1 MQQHWLVK
9 ICGWTCPPSFN
20 LLAAGITFWLAEAGS
35 VFTCASKPECLM
47 SHYWR
52 HAQDCQVSNGNRVR
66 WSCCQVSLE
75 RLRNEI
81 TRLTAVK
88 AFASIAQS
96 PLSLD
101 LSPVLEPLLAELTSF
116 LRKANRVLR
125 QASLLALEVTSFH
138 STGCLLCHL
147 SCFW

>member
-1 MQQHWLVK
+1 M
-9 ICGWTCPPSFN
+9 SDES
-20 LLAAGITFWLAEAGS
+20 LLAPHPRLSGVKWKSEL
-35 VFTCASKPECLM
+35 
-47 SHYWR
+47 Y
-52 HAQDCQVSNGNRVR
+52 
-66 WSCCQVSLE
+66 WSCCQVLLE

-101 LSPVLEPLLAELTSF
+101 LSPVLEPLLAELTGF

-125 QASLLALEVTSFH
+125 QASLSALEVPSLH
-138 STGCLLCHL
+138 STGCLLAISL
-147 SCFW
+147 VSGDMLGA

>member
-1 MQQHWLVK
+1 MTHADPLWYWL
-9 ICGWTCPPSFN
+9 
-20 LLAAGITFWLAEAGS
+20 
-35 VFTCASKPECLM
+35 
-47 SHYWR
+47 
-52 HAQDCQVSNGNRVR
+52 QVL
-66 WSCCQVSLE
+66 LE

-101 LSPVLEPLLAELTSF
+101 LSPVLEPLLAELTGF

-125 QASLLALEVTSFH
+125 QAALSAIEVTPQHAPVAYTLYQVVDSHFFH
-138 STGCLLCHL
+138 NSSSSNSSGSGSSSVFRLRLARRE
-147 SCFW
+147 SA

>member
-1 MQQHWLVK
+1 ML
-9 ICGWTCPPSFN
+9 
-20 LLAAGITFWLAEAGS
+20 
-35 VFTCASKPECLM
+35 
-47 SHYWR
+47 
-52 HAQDCQVSNGNRVR
+52 
-66 WSCCQVSLE
+66 LE

-101 LSPVLEPLLAELTSF
+101 LSPVLQPLLAELTGF

-125 QASLLALEVTSFH
+125 QASLSALEVCASN
-138 STGCLLCHL
+138 SISCLFASPLVL
-147 SCFW
+147 GA

>member
-1 MQQHWLVK
+1 
-9 ICGWTCPPSFN
+9 
-20 LLAAGITFWLAEAGS
+20 
-35 VFTCASKPECLM
+35 M

-66 WSCCQVSLE
+66 WSCCQVLLE

-96 PLSLD
+96 PRSLN

>member
-1 MQQHWLVK
+1 MLWLHLGVGGTGFCHAC
-9 ICGWTCPPSFN
+9 IATRLV
-20 LLAAGITFWLAEAGS
+20 LLTVYGFE
-35 VFTCASKPECLM
+35 K
-47 SHYWR
+47 
-52 HAQDCQVSNGNRVR
+52 QVL
-66 WSCCQVSLE
+66 LE

-101 LSPVLEPLLAELTSF
+101 LSPVMEPLLAELTGF

-125 QASLLALEVTSFH
+125 QAALSAIEVT
-138 STGCLLCHL
+138 TACRA
-147 SCFW
+147 

>member
-1 MQQHWLVK
+1 MT
-9 ICGWTCPPSFN
+9 I
-20 LLAAGITFWLAEAGS
+20 LLLLQ
-35 VFTCASKPECLM
+35 VFVVTL
-47 SHYWR
+47 R
-52 HAQDCQVSNGNRVR
+52 HQVL
-66 WSCCQVSLE
+66 LE

-101 LSPVLEPLLAELTSF
+101 LSPVLEPLLAELTSY

-125 QASLLALEVTSFH
+125 QASLSAIEVHPAFH
-138 STGCLLCHL
+138 LLDFNADLTGL
-147 SCFW
+147 S

>member
-1 MQQHWLVK
+1 VL
-9 ICGWTCPPSFN
+9 
-20 LLAAGITFWLAEAGS
+20 
-35 VFTCASKPECLM
+35 
-47 SHYWR
+47 
-52 HAQDCQVSNGNRVR
+52 
-66 WSCCQVSLE
+66 LE

-101 LSPVLEPLLAELTSF
+101 LSPVLEPLLAELTGF

-125 QASLLALEVTSFH
+125 RASLSALEVPSLH
-138 STGCLLCHL
+138 STGCLLAISL
-147 SCFW
+147 VSGDMLGA

>member
-1 MQQHWLVK
+1 MCCH
-9 ICGWTCPPSFN
+9 
-20 LLAAGITFWLAEAGS
+20 
-35 VFTCASKPECLM
+35 
-47 SHYWR
+47 
-52 HAQDCQVSNGNRVR
+52 QVL
-66 WSCCQVSLE
+66 LE

-101 LSPVLEPLLAELTSF
+101 LSPVLPPLMAELTGF

-125 QASLLALEVTSFH
+125 QASLSAIEVSQLPPELDSIARAH
-138 STGCLLCHL
+138 GASSYSELV
-147 SCFW
+147 

>member
-1 MQQHWLVK
+1 MQVL
-9 ICGWTCPPSFN
+9 
-20 LLAAGITFWLAEAGS
+20 
-35 VFTCASKPECLM
+35 
-47 SHYWR
+47 
-52 HAQDCQVSNGNRVR
+52 
-66 WSCCQVSLE
+66 LE

-101 LSPVLEPLLAELTSF
+101 LSPVLEPLLAELTGF

-125 QASLLALEVTSFH
+125 QAALSAIEVTPKLTSLASVCPQVVDSHF
-138 STGCLLCHL
+138 STATHQL
-147 SCFW
+147 

>member
-1 MQQHWLVK
+1 ML
-9 ICGWTCPPSFN
+9 
-20 LLAAGITFWLAEAGS
+20 
-35 VFTCASKPECLM
+35 
-47 SHYWR
+47 
-52 HAQDCQVSNGNRVR
+52 
-66 WSCCQVSLE
+66 LE

-101 LSPVLEPLLAELTSF
+101 LSPVLEPLLAELTGF

-125 QASLLALEVTSFH
+125 QAALSALEVPSFH
-138 STGCLLCHL
+138 STGCLLAMSLVSATCLVHRL
-147 SCFW
+147 TLVDCGQHPVLLNHTEPLTSKLV

>member
-1 MQQHWLVK
+1 MDAYLQGCLSSSPCCCFMSCQEQLCSK
-9 ICGWTCPPSFN
+9 IIHPDCLW
-20 LLAAGITFWLAEAGS
+20 FWL
-35 VFTCASKPECLM
+35 
-47 SHYWR
+47 
-52 HAQDCQVSNGNRVR
+52 QVL
-66 WSCCQVSLE
+66 LE

-101 LSPVLEPLLAELTSF
+101 LTPVLEPLLAELTGF

-125 QASLLALEVTSFH
+125 QAALSAIEVTP
-138 STGCLLCHL
+138 
-147 SCFW
+147 

>member
-1 MQQHWLVK
+1 MATCIATGACIATCLARLTACGSWQQVL
-9 ICGWTCPPSFN
+9 
-20 LLAAGITFWLAEAGS
+20 
-35 VFTCASKPECLM
+35 
-47 SHYWR
+47 
-52 HAQDCQVSNGNRVR
+52 
-66 WSCCQVSLE
+66 LE

-101 LSPVLEPLLAELTSF
+101 LSPVMEPLLAELTGF

-125 QASLLALEVTSFH
+125 QAALSAIEVTIA
-138 STGCLLCHL
+138 
-147 SCFW
+147 

>member
-1 MQQHWLVK
+1 M
-9 ICGWTCPPSFN
+9 SN
-20 LLAAGITFWLAEAGS
+20 AS
-35 VFTCASKPECLM
+35 SKPLL
-47 SHYWR
+47 
-52 HAQDCQVSNGNRVR
+52 QV
-66 WSCCQVSLE
+66 LLD

-96 PLSLD
+96 SLRLD

-125 QASLLALEVTSFH
+125 QASLAAIEVREHTI
-138 STGCLLCHL
+138 LLRLHAEGFLPCQHL
-147 SCFW
+147 FCWPVLVWIHV